1 MRCAG
6 RDYGGHDSRFTGNVI
21 YHGHND
27 GQNCVNTWPFLAGHG
42 AVWEGNKC
50 VLPLSNNLAG
60 SIAGCDCPGPA
71 AVVPWNASDPTSRP
85 PTECGVSFGNNEY
98 FTHNGSATYNRC
110 GDFDTM
116 WKAKNEPD
124 SNISSLPSDEELL
137 GKRADFRSSCDL
149 AVKSARP
156 VFLIGAVGGAG
167 WAREKLD
174 M

>member
-1 MRCAG
+1 MCCAG

-137 GKRADFRSSCDL
+137 GKQACQPSLALLRSVCRAMLRF
-149 AVKSARP
+149 
-156 VFLIGAVGGAG
+156 
-167 WAREKLD
+167 
-174 M
+174 

>member
-1 MRCAG
+1 M
-6 RDYGGHDSRFTGNVI
+6 
-21 YHGHND
+21 
-27 GQNCVNTWPFLAGHG
+27 
-42 AVWEGNKC
+42 WEGNKC

-137 GKRADFRSSCDL
+137 GKHIRLR
-149 AVKSARP
+149 
-156 VFLIGAVGGAG
+156 
-167 WAREKLD
+167 
-174 M
+174 